1 MCGYDGFMFDGCWW
15 FCCLVIW
22 VCVGDWCCCG
32 LGYFV
37 VDGDMVGVFSCLGW
51 CWVLVALVV
60 CGLL

>member
-1 MCGYDGFMFDGCWW
+1 MFDGCWW